1 MMIAK
6 KSYSLSKLIFVM
18 VFSITLISCNTGRIV
33 DNHSSEAIQVQSVF
47 PFNGDTNVGISSPV
61 VVEFKSSVESSEVE
75 ASLIDLNSNT
85 PYNLKLTID
94 SNKTVYV
101 YTPLSELNPNST
113 YRFILSQN
121 NGQNSVNN
129 FLSDN
134 NHPESYSN
142 QLVSSTY
149 TTQSAYKI
157 FVTSN
162 NYKGNLKSSY
172 SSASSGADAICNAD
186 NGNPDNSQY
195 YKAMLSVVSE
205 RYACIGEN
213 LCGGIHNLDWVLQP
227 RTSYYNVNS
236 SLIGIT
242 SSQSIFNFPLDIAF
256 GLGSSNNVWTGL
268 STTWGSVDGGDS
280 CKAWTSSS
288 SDNKGRCGRSAQT
301 DPGAISNDKQDCNG
315 ERKLYCVMQ
324 PNVVLVSP
332 LAGSITNNLTA
343 PITVMFNIV
352 SGVDSSTVTT
362 NSFKVFES
370 GVGVSGNAIAGAI
383 TSSDNITY
391 TFTPNSPLLP
401 GKIYIVYLSSL
412 IHSNNGV
419 PITATTQSFLTSSET
434 KLIYLTSNKWWGD
447 LLKSAQNAGSTA
459 TTGVGGADFLCQ
471 QDSQCPVGKT
481 CKAIISDDKNR
492 IACINGSESSI
503 KLCGSGYSVDWT
515 LSPNTTYVNT
525 NGAIIGTTNNTGIFN
540 FLLGY
545 QFNSAISGGGKA
557 WTGLFPSWTSDKEI
571 TCERWTI
578 GDDGVNQLVGMI
590 GYADQLNYKSI
601 FAGANNS
608 GGCSQ
613 YNKKDSVGGKYCY
626 NQVDGTQFIDGCSKR
641 GLYCAVQ

>member
-1 MMIAK
+1 
-6 KSYSLSKLIFVM
+6 M
-18 VFSITLISCNTGRIV
+18 V
-33 DNHSSEAIQVQSVF
+33 
-47 PFNGDTNVGISSPV
+47 
-61 VVEFKSSVESSEVE
+61 
-75 ASLIDLNSNT
+75 
-85 PYNLKLTID
+85 
-94 SNKTVYV
+94 
-101 YTPLSELNPNST
+101 
-113 YRFILSQN
+113 
-121 NGQNSVNN
+121 
-129 FLSDN
+129 
-134 NHPESYSN
+134 
-142 QLVSSTY
+142 
-149 TTQSAYKI
+149 
-157 FVTSN
+157 
-162 NYKGNLKSSY
+162 
-172 SSASSGADAICNAD
+172 
-186 NGNPDNSQY
+186 
-195 YKAMLSVVSE
+195 
-205 RYACIGEN
+205 
-213 LCGGIHNLDWVLQP
+213 
-227 RTSYYNVNS
+227 
-236 SLIGIT
+236 
-242 SSQSIFNFPLDIAF
+242 
-256 GLGSSNNVWTGL
+256 
-268 STTWGSVDGGDS
+268 
-280 CKAWTSSS
+280 
-288 SDNKGRCGRSAQT
+288 
-301 DPGAISNDKQDCNG
+301 
-315 ERKLYCVMQ
+315 
-324 PNVVLVSP
+324 
-332 LAGSITNNLTA
+332 
-343 PITVMFNIV
+343 
-352 SGVDSSTVTT
+352 
-362 NSFKVFES
+362 
-370 GVGVSGNAIAGAI
+370 
-383 TSSDNITY
+383 
-391 TFTPNSPLLP
+391 
-401 GKIYIVYLSSL
+401 
-412 IHSNNGV
+412 
-419 PITATTQSFLTSSET
+419 
-434 KLIYLTSNKWWGD
+434 GD

>member
-1 MMIAK
+1 MQLFKHLWLMIICVVALLACN
-6 KSYSLSKLIFVM
+6 SG
-18 VFSITLISCNTGRIV
+18 SIVN
-33 DNHSSEAIQVQSVF
+33 NHSSEAIQIQSVF
-47 PFNGDTNVGISSPV
+47 PINGDTNVGISSPV
-61 VVEFKSSVESSEVE
+61 IVRFKFPVESSGVN
-75 ASLIDLNSNT
+75 ASLIDLSSNT
-85 PYNLKLTID
+85 SYSLKLTIT
-94 SNKTVYV
+94 SNKTVYT

-113 YRFILSQN
+113 YRFMLAPNNTQN
-121 NGQNSVNN
+121 LVNY
-129 FLSDN
+129 FSPSYN
-134 NHPESYSN
+134 NQDDYSN
-142 QLVSSTY
+142 PLISSTY

-157 FVTSN
+157 FVTNN

-172 SSASSGADAICNAD
+172 LSASSGADAICNAD
-186 NGNPDNSQY
+186 SGNPDNSQY
-195 YKAMLSVVSE
+195 YKAMLSVISE
-205 RYACIGEN
+205 RYACNGEN
-213 LCGGIHNLDWVLQP
+213 LCGGIHSIDWVLQP
-227 RTSYYNVNS
+227 RTGYYNINS

-242 SSQSIFNFPLDIAF
+242 SEQSVFNFPLDIAF
-256 GLGSSNNVWTGL
+256 GVDVSNNVWTGL
-268 STTWGSVDGGDS
+268 SSTWGSVDGGDS
-280 CKAWTSSS
+280 CKAWTSSA
-288 SDNKGRCGRSAQT
+288 SDNKGRCGRSVQT

-332 LAGSITNNLTA
+332 LAGSITNNLTT

-447 LLKSAQNAGSTA
+447 LLKSAQNTGSTA